1 MPTLPLSAPLAF
13 SAFDLELPASDGVVL
28 RGRVHEPTTAAIAGT
43 LVLAHALAARK
54 SAFDRP
60 KGAGLAEFFATRGY
74 RTIAFDFRGHGESA
88 AAEAPWD
95 GYDAFVQRD
104 LPSVVAAATERADG
118 APVFVLGHSMG
129 GHAAL
134 AAVAAGYMH
143 CDGLF
148 LVAPDFWLPRA
159 ERRPSRALVKRGV
172 AAVATAVASRAG
184 RLPFRALG
192 FGSDDETATFAAT
205 LSANARGAGWTSR
218 DGTVDYDA
226 ALGTVRTPV
235 FSLVSATDRFFSPP
249 SAVRR
254 FLAPVGG
261 PLRIEEVRRSD
272 AGGLPP
278 GHTHLVTRTGA
289 RSWFAIGIEWLAKN
303 VP

>member
-1 MPTLPLSAPLAF
+1 MAAPPTS
-13 SAFDLELPASDGVVL
+13 SAFDLELRASDGVVL
-28 RGRVHEPTTAAIAGT
+28 RGRVHEPAGDRNIAGT
-43 LVLAHALAARK
+43 IVLAHALAARK
-54 SAFDRP
+54 SAFERP
-60 KGAGLAEFFATRGY
+60 KGSGLAEFFAARDF
-74 RTIAFDFRGHGESA
+74 RTVSFDFRGHGESA

-95 GYDAFVQRD
+95 SYDAFVQRD
-104 LPSVVAAATERADG
+104 LPSVVAAATDRADG

-134 AAVAAGYMH
+134 AAVAAGYMK

-159 ERRPSRALVKRGV
+159 ERRPSRALLKRGV
-172 AAVATAVASRAG
+172 AHVAAALAGRAG

-192 FGSDDETATFAAT
+192 FGSDDESATFAAT
-205 LSANARGAGWTSR
+205 LNANARGAGWTSR
-218 DGTVDYDA
+218 DGTIDYDA

-272 AGGLPP
+272 DGGLPP
-278 GHTHLVTRTGA
+278 GHSALVTSEGA
-289 RSWFAIGIEWLAKN
+289 RSWFALGIGWLAKN